1 MDARVQR
8 MRRSL
13 SMWVQCIGGKCV
25 SNMRV
30 IGGVYDGVDP
40 GGQKCQS
47 SCLTLKTRAC
57 HGLTVPL
64 SPTPR
69 ATVTCGSTVA
79 VAVAAT
85 VEDADV

>member
-47 SCLTLKTRAC
+47 SYLTLGTRVS
-57 HGLTVPL
+57 HWLL
-64 SPTPR
+64 
-69 ATVTCGSTVA
+69 VTHSYRTDRRTFTG
-79 VAVAAT
+79 
-85 VEDADV
+85 DGIMH

>member
-47 SCLTLKTRAC
+47 SYLTLGTRS
-57 HGLTVPL
+57 HDPRL
-64 SPTPR
+64 SPKMLIHDYSSSNDSSR
-69 ATVTCGSTVA
+69 K
-79 VAVAAT
+79 
-85 VEDADV
+85 